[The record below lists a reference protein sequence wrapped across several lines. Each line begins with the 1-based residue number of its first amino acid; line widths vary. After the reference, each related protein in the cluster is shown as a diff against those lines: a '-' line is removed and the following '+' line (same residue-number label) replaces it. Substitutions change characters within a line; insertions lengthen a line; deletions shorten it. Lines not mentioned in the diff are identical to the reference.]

1 MIPKDELNSRRLR
14 FLKGMEPNSVAIIF
28 SGEPKIMSLDEDYKF
43 EVNRNFYYLTGIEQE
58 NSILLLVKT
67 EGEEK
72 AILFISSY
80 DENKEKW
87 YGKKLTIEEAKEI
100 SSINNVLI
108 SPSFQPRLESLIKD
122 ENYPIKN
129 IYFDSDPELKIGPA
143 LLVDGFIK
151 TLSLSYPTLAFKEF
165 NPIITR
171 LRMVKSKYE
180 VCEFVKAIETTRQ
193 GIKLVMAETRGGAKE
208 YELVSTFLK
217 AINDDNGY
225 QGESFNTIMASG
237 INATTL
243 HYPNPQGICKTGELL
258 LMDLGARHNY
268 YCADISR
275 TIPVGGKFNEYQ
287 KMVYEIVLGANKA
300 VAKFAKPGITLK
312 ELNELAKEYLASE
325 CLEKGIISNK
335 EDISKYYFHS
345 VSHHIGLDT
354 HDLSDRALPLEE
366 GNIISDEPGLY
377 IKEKGIG
384 IRIED
389 DLLIT
394 STGAEVL
401 SSSILKEIDE
411 IESFYK
417 LGKQ

>member
-14 FLKGMEPNSVAIIF
+14 FLKGMEPNSVAILF

-72 AILFISSY
+72 AILFISNY

-143 LLVDGFIK
+143 LFVDGFIK
-151 TLSLSYPTLAFKEF
+151 TLSLSYPSLAFKEF

-237 INATTL
+237 VNATTL

-268 YCADISR
+268 YCAD
-275 TIPVGGKFNEYQ
+275 
-287 KMVYEIVLGANKA
+287 
-300 VAKFAKPGITLK
+300 
-312 ELNELAKEYLASE
+312 
-325 CLEKGIISNK
+325 
-335 EDISKYYFHS
+335 
-345 VSHHIGLDT
+345 
-354 HDLSDRALPLEE
+354 
-366 GNIISDEPGLY
+366 
-377 IKEKGIG
+377 
-384 IRIED
+384 
-389 DLLIT
+389 
-394 STGAEVL
+394 
-401 SSSILKEIDE
+401 
-411 IESFYK
+411 
-417 LGKQ
+417 

>member
-14 FLKGMEPNSVAIIF
+14 FLKGMEPNSVAILF

-143 LLVDGFIK
+143 LFVDGFIK
-151 TLSLSYPTLAFKEF
+151 TLSLSYPSLAFKEL

-171 LRMVKSKYE
+171 LRMVKSKFE

-237 INATTL
+237 VNATTL

-300 VAKFAKPGITLK
+300 VAKFAKPGVTLK

-354 HDLSDRALPLEE
+354 HDLSDRDLPLEE